1 MRQKIIESI
10 GIILCTTFIAL
21 LTNSFRSDGLPLIR
35 AETSPQQLSSG
46 TELGEGIISLQAFL
60 KKLDQPGV
68 IILDARDPED
78 FREGHVPE
86 AKSLPYDEFSED
98 SALVLQDIPFDLE
111 VITYCEGMN
120 CSLAE
125 DLADLLKEMGFL
137 DVKVF
142 AGGWEEWLENGMPVA
157 KENDF
162 G

>member
-1 MRQKIIESI
+1 MRKKVLEAI
-10 GIILCTTFIAL
+10 GIIFCTTLIAL
-21 LTNSFRSDGLPLIR
+21 LTNSFRSDHLPLIR
-35 AETSPQQLSSG
+35 AETPAQQLF
-46 TELGEGIISLQAFL
+46 LGNDPGEDIISLQVFL

-68 IILDARDPED
+68 IVLDARDPED
-78 FREGHVPE
+78 FREGHVPG
-86 AKSLPYDEFSED
+86 AKSLPYDEFSDD
-98 SALVLQDIPFDLE
+98 SVFVLQDIPFDLE

-137 DVKVF
+137 DVRVF

-162 G
+162 E

>member
-1 MRQKIIESI
+1 MRQKILESI
-10 GIILCTTFIAL
+10 GIILCTTLIAL
-21 LTNSFRSDGLPLIR
+21 LTNSFRADGLPLLR
-35 AETSPQQLSSG
+35 AKSLSPSLMSG
-46 TELGEGIISLQAFL
+46 DESGEGIVALQVFL

-68 IILDARDPED
+68 IIFDARDSEE
-78 FREGHVPE
+78 FREGHVHG
-86 AKSLPYDEFSED
+86 AKSLPYDEFSDE
-98 SALVLQDIPFDLE
+98 SVFVLQDIPFDLE

-162 G
+162 E